1 MGGHANW
8 CLSTIIV
15 SPRIVEGSENL
26 SEVPNHK
33 DTLEGHED
41 CNLPSK
47 HFIVAVE
54 RTAMTEKLPPA
65 VHRIDCGRVNVYL
78 VEDDDALTLVDAGLP
93 GCGDAIRTAVRAQG
107 YTIRDLDRVLLTHY
121 DVDHV
126 GALAKLTPAL
136 DAEVVASRTAAA
148 MVTGDRTPPLTN
160 HKGILQ
166 RVSGLLLSTPNLPH
180 VHVEHEAPVGS
191 FTAYHTPG
199 HSPGHVAYVSE
210 LLDVAFLGDLV
221 KESDGVLVPWGW
233 FVNYDTGDVRRSIA
247 SLAEMAPYFEY
258 ACPGHGKPL
267 GDGYGRLERLAARR
281 Y

>member
-1 MGGHANW
+1 MFHLKGRPPANGGSPRLTRVNRPVKSAVLSTMGGHANW

-107 YTIRDLDRVLLTHY
+107 YTIRDLDRVC
-121 DVDHV
+121 
-126 GALAKLTPAL
+126 
-136 DAEVVASRTAAA
+136 SRT
-148 MVTGDRTPPLTN
+148 MMSITWVRSPN
-160 HKGILQ
+160 SRRH
-166 RVSGLLLSTPNLPH
+166 STPRWS
-180 VHVEHEAPVGS
+180 PVG
-191 FTAYHTPG
+191 
-199 HSPGHVAYVSE
+199 
-210 LLDVAFLGDLV
+210 
-221 KESDGVLVPWGW
+221 
-233 FVNYDTGDVRRSIA
+233 RR
-247 SLAEMAPYFEY
+247 
-258 ACPGHGKPL
+258 
-267 GDGYGRLERLAARR
+267 RR
-281 Y
+281 W